1 MSLAIVIV
9 NWNSGELLKACLASI
24 APSALRLPEAHALH
38 RVVVVDNGSSDGS
51 QTLDS
56 QTTSGFGL
64 GSRLELI
71 QNTDNR
77 GFAAACNQGAA
88 ACEADLVLFL
98 NPDTRL
104 FEDSLRVAVHA
115 LVQPRSQPVGIVGI
129 ALQDDSGS
137 VVPSCSRFPRA
148 HHFLAHVLGIDR
160 LWPRLGQ
167 PMVEW
172 DHLDTRQVDQIMG
185 AFFLIHRSL
194 FDALGGFDER
204 FFVYM
209 EEVDLSLRARQA
221 GWASLHVSE
230 GRAYHKGGGTSNAV
244 RARRLFYSLRSRL
257 KFAAKHYGLAER
269 ALAITVVWALEP
281 LSRAAFLTLRGAR
294 AELGELV
301 QAYRW
306 LWHDKDTNS
315 ATRPVGVPPKP
326 P

>member
-1 MSLAIVIV
+1 MGLAIVIV
-9 NWNSGELLKACLASI
+9 NWNSGELLNSCLASI
-24 APSALRLPEAHALH
+24 GPSALRLPESQPLE

-51 QTLDS
+51 QHIDAMP
-56 QTTSGFGL
+56 GL
-64 GSRLELI
+64 PLQLI

-88 ACEADLVLFL
+88 ACKSDLLLFL

-104 FEDSLRVAVHA
+104 FEDSLRVAIDA
-115 LVQPRSQPVGIVGI
+115 LLLPRSKPVGIVGI

-148 HHFLAHVLGIDR
+148 HHYLAHTLGIDR

-172 DHLDTRQVDQIMG
+172 DHLDTRTVDQIMG
-185 AFFLIHRSL
+185 AFFFMHRSL
-194 FDALGGFDER
+194 FDTLGGFDER
-204 FFVYM
+204 FFVYL

-221 GWASLHVSE
+221 GWASLHVAE
-230 GRAYHKGGGTSNAV
+230 ARAYHKGGGTSNAV

-257 KFAAKHYGLAER
+257 KYATKHYGLVER
-269 ALAITVVWALEP
+269 ALAVAVVWVLEP
-281 LSRAAFLTLRGAR
+281 LSRAVFLILRGAR
-294 AELGELV
+294 VELRELV

-306 LWHDKDTNS
+306 LWRDERASTTSNG
-315 ATRPVGVPPKP
+315 TRPADRSAP
-326 P
+326 